1 MMRLRPGTFPRTMY
15 ALSTRRSSRHA
26 SRLTAKR
33 PLAYHSRMRTEALE
47 LIWRTVV
54 AIPRGEVAT
63 YGGIARRAGLPGRA
77 RMVGH
82 ALKVA
87 PAKLAL
93 PWHRVLGAGG
103 RIAFPEGSRQFAEQ
117 RRRLRAEGVE
127 VVRGRVVRSA
137 EPDLDALLWKPQ

>member
-1 MMRLRPGTFPRTMY
+1 MRSRPGAQAGTQVVLPVS
-15 ALSTRRSSRHA
+15 AV
-26 SRLTAKR
+26 
-33 PLAYHSRMRTEALE
+33 AYHSRMRTEALE

-54 AIPRGEVAT
+54 AIPRGEIAT

-103 RIAFPEGSRQFAEQ
+103 RIAFPKGSRQFAEQ

-137 EPDLDALLWKPQ
+137 EPDLDALLWKPI

>member
-1 MMRLRPGTFPRTMY
+1 
-15 ALSTRRSSRHA
+15 
-26 SRLTAKR
+26 
-33 PLAYHSRMRTEALE
+33 MRTEALE

-54 AIPRGEVAT
+54 AIPRGEFAT

-87 PAKLAL
+87 PATLKL

-103 RIAFPEGSRQFAEQ
+103 RIAFPHGSAQFAEQ

-127 VVRGRVVRSA
+127 IVRGRVVRSV
-137 EPDLDALLWKPQ
+137 EPDLDALLWKPK

>member
-1 MMRLRPGTFPRTMY
+1 MQGSLRPR
-15 ALSTRRSSRHA
+15 A
-26 SRLTAKR
+26 
-33 PLAYHSRMRTEALE
+33 LAYHPRMRTEALE

-54 AIPRGEVAT
+54 AIPRGEIAT

-77 RMVGH
+77 RLVGH

-103 RIAFPEGSRQFAEQ
+103 RIAFPEGSTLFAEQ

-127 VVRGRVVRSA
+127 IVRGRVVRGGA
-137 EPDLDALLWKPQ
+137 ADLDALLWKPE

>member
-1 MMRLRPGTFPRTMY
+1 MR
-15 ALSTRRSSRHA
+15 A
-26 SRLTAKR
+26 
-33 PLAYHSRMRTEALE
+33 EALE

-54 AIPRGEVAT
+54 AIPRGEIAT

-87 PAKLAL
+87 PRELAL

-103 RIAFPEGSRQFAEQ
+103 RIAFPKGSRQFAEQ
-117 RRRLRAEGVE
+117 RRRLMAEGVA
-127 VVRGRVVRSA
+127 VVRGRVVARSA
-137 EPDLDALLWKPQ
+137 APDLDALLWKPA